1 MKDRRRPGTALCL
14 SGGGYRVML
23 FHIGALWRLY
33 ELRADRHELANA
45 TQRCAFAPLRVAPD
59 MTANS
64 FDRCLSPSI

>member
-1 MKDRRRPGTALCL
+1 
-14 SGGGYRVML
+14 ML

-33 ELRADRHELANA
+33 ELRAIAMSWRMRPRAV
-45 TQRCAFAPLRVAPD
+45 PLRPFEVAPD